1 MVNNPI
7 LYAAIVSLC
16 LVALPCLMIVSSVSG
31 IVCLAVP
38 AAVRLLILGIFGS
51 HYNSSVCS
59 VMSRLQNVKSQYQYV
74 CWKLLTAELL
84 DLGAISPTAEMS
96 GFLEY

>member
-7 LYAAIVSLC
+7 LYAAVGTLSL
-16 LVALPCLMIVSSVSG
+16 VTLPCFIIVSSVCG
-31 IVCLAVP
+31 IVCLVVP
-38 AAVRLLILGIFGS
+38 AAACVLILGFFGS

-74 CWKLLTAELL
+74 YRKVLTAELP
-84 DLGAISPTAEMS
+84 DLGAISPNC
-96 GFLEY
+96 